1 MNSKQE
7 EQVEQEHLSREHMSK
22 MIRAQTVVM
31 KQVHEDNLTLQKENA
46 ELREALHSIKDKIN
60 DATSINE
67 MEAFIYMICDASLN
81 KNDN

>member
-31 KQVHEDNLTLQKENA
+31 KQVHEYNSTLQKENA